1 MQLAISPGPFA
12 PSPLAG
18 EGWDGGEVRERG
30 ENRGSQRSL
39 LQGPPYLLCTQ
50 GRIKMPHTGPGQGV

>member
-1 MQLAISPGPFA
+1 MQLAISPGPFV
-12 PSPLAG
+12 PSPWRG
-18 EGWDGGEVRERG
+18 KVGMGGEVRERG

-50 GRIKMPHTGPGQGV
+50 GRIEMPHAGPGQGV